1 MRRVLYR
8 LPELLASEG
17 PVYVVEGEK
26 DVEAMRRHGHVAT
39 CNPGGAGKWHIVEA
53 CAARALSGRDVV
65 IISDRDDV
73 GRKHANETA
82 GHVRKVAK
90 SCVVLE
96 PPEPHKDVSDV
107 LLSKLTLDALVAMQ
121 GPKPKGLPVPPK
133 SEPPVWEDDEDPSG
147 ERQKDPRPSVQMLTS
162 DVGKNVAALDQA
174 IASHIPDVFQRALQL
189 VEVIA
194 EKKPGLIPIG
204 APSLR
209 VLTAHSA
216 ETHISEKSVAS
227 SGGSHQKRIRWAGG
241 LPAVPRTRPPSFRSL
256 LTADGLRYD
265 PSSA

>member
-1 MRRVLYR
+1 M
-8 LPELLASEG
+8 
-17 PVYVVEGEK
+17 
-26 DVEAMRRHGHVAT
+26 
-39 CNPGGAGKWHIVEA
+39 
-53 CAARALSGRDVV
+53 
-65 IISDRDDV
+65 
-73 GRKHANETA
+73 NETA

-216 ETHISEKSVAS
+216 ETHISEKIRCVKWREPSKTDPVGGWVACRATHETAILPLLAY
-227 SGGSHQKRIRWAGG
+227 GRWAKIRPIVGVTESPMLRPDG
-241 LPAVPRTRPPSFRSL
+241 TVLQVAGYDPGTGYLYRPCIQYPPIPDAPTQADAIRAMQDCLHASATSRTRLTRPDSSRL
-256 LTADGLRYD
+256 LRC
-265 PSSA
+265 